1 LSPIAAFLG
10 GEIEGLV
17 RFPVPPIPVPR
28 GVLPDRDQ
36 GQALW
41 QARIAAPNSRA
52 QSSDVTGKVPPSAI
66 LVDAHSMARGQMSSE
81 HLAARA
87 AF

>member
-52 QSSDVTGKVPPSAI
+52 QSSDGHGEGSTERDTRRRSFHGPWPDVV
-66 LVDAHSMARGQMSSE
+66 
-81 HLAARA
+81 
-87 AF
+87 